1 MRTIIRINLQL
12 MLFILLCNSTHA
24 QWVQTSGPSGGLV
37 LSLAVSGSNLF
48 AGTNGSVFLS
58 TNNGEI
64 WSIVNSGLP
73 NSGVSAICT
82 SPALGGSG
90 DTVLFVGTSDAG
102 VYRSTDG
109 GANWVAANN
118 GLPHSFIY
126 TTKYAPIRVLTSSKN
141 NTGAPNLFVAYFES
155 RPGGYFNGALYLST
169 NNGESWTPT
178 GLGHHFVNAVVG
190 HNGNLFAGCESNY
203 SPDGV
208 FRSTDNG
215 TNWIEV
221 DSGLTDRS
229 VTSLAISDENLFAG
243 TSRGVFLSTNYG
255 TNWEALN
262 SGLGWGGVTSLTV
275 SESKIFSVTNT
286 GRWLGDGFTNTGVF
300 LLDYDHRYWKRIDT
314 GLTEVDVT
322 SLVVKGTNLF
332 AGTYG
337 CGVWRRP
344 LSEIIT
350 SVEKS
355 SHALPTVFNL
365 EQNYPNPFNPST
377 IIKYSFPVSAGAN
390 NYSPVQLKVY
400 DILGNEVA
408 VLVDKEQAPGNY
420 EVEYSGVGTG
430 LDLSAGV
437 YFYQL
442 RTSTGSVTGAS
453 TGSGTVVITKKML
466 LMK

>member
-58 TNNGEI
+58 TNNGES

-73 NSGVSAICT
+73 NSEVSAICT

-90 DTVLFVGTSDAG
+90 DTVLFVGTRNAG
-102 VYRSTDG
+102 VFRSTDG
-109 GANWVAANN
+109 GVNWVAANN
-118 GLPHSFIY
+118 GLPHSFWSSSL
-126 TTKYAPIRVLTSSKN
+126 YAPITFLFTNINAAGV
-141 NTGAPNLFVAYFES
+141 PNLFVAYFEFL
-155 RPGGYFNGALYLST
+155 PGDDFNGALYRST
-169 NNGESWTPT
+169 NNGESWAPT
-178 GLGHHFVNAVVG
+178 GLDNHCVNAVVG
-190 HNGNLFAGCESNY
+190 HNGHLFAGCEDPGYCPN
-203 SPDGV
+203 DGV
-208 FRSTDNG
+208 FRSTDDG

-221 DSGLTDRS
+221 DSGLTNHT
-229 VTSLAISDENLFAG
+229 VKSLAISDENLFAG
-243 TSRGVFLSTNYG
+243 TSTGVFLSTNYG
-255 TNWEALN
+255 TSWEALN
-262 SGLGWGGVTSLTV
+262 SGLGAGGVTSLAV

-377 IIKYSFPVSAGAN
+377 IIKYSVPVSAGAN
-390 NYSPVQLKVY
+390 NHSSVQLKVF
-400 DILGNEVA
+400 DILGREVA
-408 VLVDKEQAPGNY
+408 TLVNEEKAPGNY
-420 EVEYSGVGTG
+420 EVEFSGVGTG

-442 RTSTGSVTGAS
+442 RAGA
-453 TGSGTVVITKKML
+453 VVITKKML
-466 LMK
+466 LIK